1 MIRDG
6 ELVRVRKDLGFEN
19 ESIRLHIDLIKG
31 KVDDTNVKRIECE
44 YKDNDL
50 VERWNKLDEIK
61 DDSVKLEYMYYFK
74 IDDKKEPEKAKT
86 GGKKTRKRR
95 RKKYKYTRK
104 R

>member
-1 MIRDG
+1 M
-6 ELVRVRKDLGFEN
+6 
-19 ESIRLHIDLIKG
+19 HIDLIKG
-31 KVDDTNVKRIECE
+31 KVDDINVKKIECE

-61 DDSVKLEYMYYFK
+61 DDGVKLEYLYYFK
-74 IDDKKEPEKAKT
+74 IDDKKKEPKKTKT

-95 RKKYKYTRK
+95 RKKYIYTRK